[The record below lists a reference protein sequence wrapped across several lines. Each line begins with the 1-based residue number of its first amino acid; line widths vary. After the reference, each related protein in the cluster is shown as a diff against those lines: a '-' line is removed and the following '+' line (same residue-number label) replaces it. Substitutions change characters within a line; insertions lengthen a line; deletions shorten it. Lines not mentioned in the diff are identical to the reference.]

1 MSIYNVNKNYQA
13 GIFPEINTRGAYG
26 IAPAE
31 GSSNIQMTGL
41 KYAAPIQA
49 ATQGALPGLGEGGL
63 FNDPEFQK
71 MPLELKKLYLDKY
84 GPSSDSSFINRLTS
98 PEYAAQLEA
107 AEDRRLQKGLAAYK
121 EMGDQQMK
129 YKFLNEGLAGLR
141 EGIKGALTRYPDP
154 ATMAQLT
161 AGVGDAYIRGA
172 EATRGLTQLGGG
184 GTPIK
189 YYNV

>member
-31 GSSNIQMTGL
+31 GSSNIQLAGG
-41 KYAAPIQA
+41 YAAPIQA
-49 ATQGALPGLGEGGL
+49 ATQGTLPGLGEGSILG
-63 FNDPEFQK
+63 NPEFQK
-71 MPLELKKLYLDKY
+71 LSPDLQKLYMQTY
-84 GPSSDSSFINRLTS
+84 GPSAEGRLFETLLS
-98 PEYAAQLEA
+98 PEFAARQEAAQ
-107 AEDRRLQKGLAAYK
+107 DRQIQKGLAAYK
-121 EMGDQQMK
+121 EMGEQQMK
-129 YKFLNEGLAGLR
+129 YRFLNEGLAGLR
-141 EGIKGALTRYPDP
+141 EGIQGALTRYPDP
-154 ATMAQLT
+154 ATMARLT